1 MDGGAEGRHAG
12 GFVRVL
18 CIQSE
23 DVILFGVLDHW
34 LWPPHKWAA
43 RELG

>member
-23 DVILFGVLDHW
+23 DVIPFGVLDHW